1 MKNIISII
9 LLVLAAGVSVLFT
22 AKQFSCTQ
30 ETCGYSGVKE
40 IRARTSEIKT
50 ALTNSQAIE
59 KKRELLNQKYN
70 SITIED
76 KQKLEALVPNNVD
89 NIKLVLEIETLA
101 NKYGVSISSPRLK
114 IAQDVPADVAK
125 DATGQAIRQNQND
138 YQNTYG
144 SFVLDFGVR
153 TNYQNLKNLI
163 RDMER
168 NLRLIEITSIE
179 IKVPE
184 GIDPN
189 TKRPYPNGI
198 YDVQLQATI
207 YYLKK

>member
-1 MKNIISII
+1 MSAGIS
-9 LLVLAAGVSVLFT
+9 VFFT
-22 AKQFSCTQ
+22 AKQFSCT
-30 ETCGYSGVKE
+30 ETSCGYSGIKE
-40 IRARTSEIKT
+40 IRSRTTEIKS
-50 ALTNSQAIE
+50 ALVNSQAIE

-70 SITIED
+70 SISIED

-101 NKYGVSISSPRLK
+101 NKYGVSISSPKLQIK
-114 IAQDVPADVAK
+114 EEVKTDIAK
-125 DATGQAIRQNQND
+125 DSAGQAIRQNQNN

-144 SFVLDFGVR
+144 SFVLDFGVQ
-153 TNYQNLKNLI
+153 TNYQNLKNII
-163 RDMER
+163 RDMEK
-168 NLRLIEITSIE
+168 NLRLIEITNIE

-189 TKRPYPNGI
+189 TKKPYTNGI
-198 YDVQLQATI
+198 YNVQLQATI